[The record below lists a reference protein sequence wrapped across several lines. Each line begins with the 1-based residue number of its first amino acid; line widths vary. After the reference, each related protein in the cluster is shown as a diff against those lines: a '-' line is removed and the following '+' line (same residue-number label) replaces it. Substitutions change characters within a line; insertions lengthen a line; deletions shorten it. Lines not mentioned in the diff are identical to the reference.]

1 MGTLLSYSGIV
12 TKVRAM
18 EAKLLRPENFE
29 EIANL
34 HSVPEVVSY
43 LKETKEI
50 KLCIQEVKEFETY
63 DYVFIK

>member
-43 LKETKEI
+43 LKENSS
-50 KLCIQEVKEFETY
+50 Y
-63 DYVFIK
+63 DLSLIHI